1 MMNIKKIINLYSQTI
16 GRKVFPLDL
25 TKAMGVGPRKI
36 NLLGKF
42 CYCIGPP
49 HLFISYL
56 IFINV
61 NQRKF
66 KLVKRRAVYYQ
77 NVIPPSLLNCEN
89 SLRTPTDSMM
99 YQGGPWNEKNS
110 YKLFLWDMYRTR
122 GLEITKENILIY
134 QYVRCS
140 KLCM

>member
-1 MMNIKKIINLYSQTI
+1 M
-16 GRKVFPLDL
+16 RAV
-25 TKAMGVGPRKI
+25 VGKSRV
-36 NLLGKF
+36 
-42 CYCIGPP
+42 
-49 HLFISYL
+49 S
-56 IFINV
+56 
-61 NQRKF
+61 QRKF

-77 NVIPPSLLNCEN
+77 NVIPPSLLNCEC

-122 GLEITKENILIY
+122 GLEITKGNILIY

-140 KLCM
+140 K